1 MLSWYTRFMKPSAGT
16 GKGRSLTA
24 KGVEWLSA
32 YDESTFKTVQHE
44 QKESVNAAISS

>member
-1 MLSWYTRFMKPSAGT
+1 MKPSAGT

-44 QKESVNAAISS
+44 QKESVNAAVSS